1 MTPPR
6 SSHTPVLLAEVIAA
20 LAPRDGLVY
29 VDGTFGAG
37 GYSRAL
43 LEAAECTV
51 WAIDRDPEAIAAGEV
66 LARAFPD
73 RLRLLKGRF
82 GAMERLLSDRGV
94 EAINGI
100 MLDLGVSSTQI
111 DRAARG
117 FSFRFDAPLD
127 MRMEGEGPSAAD
139 FINSAPEDELAS
151 VIYRYGEERR
161 SRAIAR
167 AIVAARRKGR
177 IAQTGEL
184 ADLVRQV
191 VKRRKGGI
199 DPATRTF
206 QALRIHVN
214 DELGELERGL
224 YAAER
229 LLSPGGRLAVVSY
242 HSLEDRRVKTFLY
255 ARAGRVTRPSRHLPE
270 AATKSPQASF
280 KLLTTRVVRPQATEI
295 RDNPRARSARLRA
308 AERTSAAPWPA
319 REAA

>member
-1 MTPPR
+1 
-6 SSHTPVLLAEVIAA
+6 
-20 LAPRDGLVY
+20 
-29 VDGTFGAG
+29 
-37 GYSRAL
+37 
-43 LEAAECTV
+43 
-51 WAIDRDPEAIAAGEV
+51 
-66 LARAFPD
+66 
-73 RLRLLKGRF
+73 
-82 GAMERLLSDRGV
+82 
-94 EAINGI
+94 
-100 MLDLGVSSTQI
+100 
-111 DRAARG
+111 
-117 FSFRFDAPLD
+117 

-139 FINSAPEDELAS
+139 FVNSAPEDELAS

-167 AIVAARRKGR
+167 AIVATRRKGR

-184 ADLVRQV
+184 ADLVRRV
-191 VKRRKGGI
+191 VKGRKGGI

-206 QALRIHVN
+206 QALRIHIN

-255 ARAGRVTRPSRHLPE
+255 ARAGRVARPSRHLPE
-270 AATKSPQASF
+270 AATKSPQPSF
-280 KLLTTRVVRPQATEI
+280 KLLTTRVVRPQAIEI

-319 REAA
+319 QEAA